1 MGLEAESDLETEGAT
16 HRVKALLESRE
27 LILRGDVRR
36 TFKIADIGD
45 IAAHDGALHFRHD
58 GTGYIL
64 RLPPGRAD
72 TWARKLTTP
81 PPSLA
86 SKLGVSPDKPALV
99 IGSIVDEALA
109 AALRGNTAA
118 DADSATQVVVIAETP
133 DALPDPGQLPPLPVW
148 VVYPKGVRSTLPES
162 VVRGHMRSAGW
173 SDTKTCAVS
182 DRLTALRFHRR

>member
-1 MGLEAESDLETEGAT
+1 MGLEAESDLETDGVT

-27 LILRGDVRR
+27 LILRGNLRR

-45 IAAHDGALHFRHD
+45 IAVHDGALHFRHD

-64 RLPPGRAD
+64 RLPQGRAD

-86 SKLGVSPDKPALV
+86 SKLGVSPDRPALI
-99 IGSIVDEALA
+99 IGSIVDESLA
-109 AALRGNTAA
+109 TALRGNTAA

-133 DALPDPGQLPPLPVW
+133 DALPDPEQLPPVPVW
-148 VVYPKGVRSTLPES
+148 IVYPKGPKSPLPES
-162 VVRGHMRSAGW
+162 VVRTHMRAAGW
-173 SDTKTCAVS
+173 RDIKTSAVS
-182 DRLTALRFHRR
+182 DRLTALRFHK